1 MQLEAAL
8 APEEV
13 QALGRLVSTDDA
25 RRAIE
30 AKYQVVSLSKIIY
43 DGGRTKVG
51 LDRASVEYNVMREEM
66 VYRRLWDETHDG
78 LRRGVK
84 PATSYVPRL
93 AIAPSRAQIVT
104 FRATGTRL
112 LFSTGKWEMSVPSR
126 WGSQQS
132 ESFTATA
139 PIIPAEARA
148 VVEQNKFSLVLWEAD
163 WKPVPVPLGDPAILI
178 PLIGDLY
185 AVGAV
190 WDLTELEKKVLQK
203 AFV

>member
-1 MQLEAAL
+1 MQLEAVL
-8 APEEV
+8 SPEET

-30 AKYQVVSLSKIIY
+30 AKYQVVSLSKIIN

-51 LDRASVEYNVMREEM
+51 LDHASLEYNVMREE
-66 VYRRLWDETHDG
+66 VIYGRWDETYG
-78 LRRGVK
+78 SPRRGVK

-112 LFSTGKWEMSVPSR
+112 LFSTGKWELSVPSR

-190 WDLTELEKKVLQK
+190 WDLTDLEKKVLQK